1 MLKTNVQYE
10 YPSIPAGTPFTLR
23 LSLGMIGAAKPERP
37 RPLNLALVLDRSGSM
52 QGKKLRKALEATGII
67 AGMMGDGETF
77 SLVTFN
83 NEVRTVLP
91 PCKGADLKGIE
102 CVLQGIHAES
112 NTNLCGGYLEGA
124 RNAMLAATG
133 SMSRVVLLSDGRAN
147 EGITDITKLAAI
159 AADTRERGITTS
171 TYGLGNDFDE
181 DLMTAMAESGGGAA
195 YYIDKPADAIEVF
208 REEMEALR
216 NLVGSGCRVT
226 FTPNRKV
233 VDGFSQLNTYRQE
246 SDNTF
251 LLGDISAVEERT
263 LVLTIEIPAQKLAS
277 DVLEIGNILLT
288 WLDAAGIQQK
298 MTLPLTT
305 GIVTQEDFAL
315 LARNISLI
323 SRSAKRLV

>member
-1 MLKTNVQYE
+1 MKYE
-10 YPSIPAGTPFTLR
+10 
-23 LSLGMIGAAKPERP
+23 
-37 RPLNLALVLDRSGSM
+37 
-52 QGKKLRKALEATGII
+52 Q
-67 AGMMGDGETF
+67 
-77 SLVTFN
+77 
-83 NEVRTVLP
+83 VLP
-91 PCKGADLKGIE
+91 PCKGNDLKGIE
-102 CVLQGIHAES
+102 RVLQGIHAEC